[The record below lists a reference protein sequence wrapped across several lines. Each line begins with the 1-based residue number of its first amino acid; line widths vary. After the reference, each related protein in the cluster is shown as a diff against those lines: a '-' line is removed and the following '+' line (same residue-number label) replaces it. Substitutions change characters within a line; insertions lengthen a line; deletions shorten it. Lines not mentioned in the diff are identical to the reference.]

1 MGLAGRFEHYA
12 SFGSTTLGKFQVRF
26 KATDWL
32 ALRGTV
38 STGFHAPTP
47 GQSNVETLSTTF
59 TPGTTNQVQIG
70 TYPVT
75 SVIAK
80 FYGAVPL
87 KPEESTNLSG
97 GIVLTPI
104 QDMLIT
110 LDGYSIEVRHRIGL
124 SQTFHVTDANIT
136 TLPALAYVG
145 PGGTVQYFT
154 NGFDT
159 KTKGADL
166 VVSYPFQLGDL
177 GRLESALA
185 FNYNISHVTKYDP
198 LVITQARIVDIEHYA
213 PNRRANLNL
222 SYVLGPIRAAVHEN
236 WYGTYRDEN
245 DYPGQLFSS
254 KWTTDL
260 DLSYQVFKNFTAA
273 VGGRNIFNAFPDP
286 IANTTAS
293 KIYPQTGGESDGE
306 RYPRT
311 GGPFGF
317 NGAFWYVRVSA
328 TF

>member
-1 MGLAGRFEHYA
+1 L
-12 SFGSTTLGKFQVRF
+12 V
-26 KATDWL
+26 
-32 ALRGTV
+32 
-38 STGFHAPTP
+38 
-47 GQSNVETLSTTF
+47 
-59 TPGTTNQVQIG
+59 
-70 TYPVT
+70 
-75 SVIAK
+75 
-80 FYGAVPL
+80 
-87 KPEESTNLSG
+87 
-97 GIVLTPI
+97 
-104 QDMLIT
+104 T
-110 LDGYSIEVRHRIGL
+110 LDGYSIEVRHRIGI
-124 SQTFHVTDANIT
+124 SQQFNVTDADIAK
-136 TLPALAYVG
+136 LPALAYVG

-166 VVSYPFQLGDL
+166 VASYPFQLGNA
-177 GRLESALA
+177 GRLETAVA
-185 FNYNISHVTKYDP
+185 FNYNLSHVTKYDP
-198 LVITQARIVDIEHYA
+198 LVITQARIDDIEHYA
-213 PNRRANLNL
+213 PNRRLNTNL
-222 SYVLGPIRAAVHEN
+222 SYALGPFRAAVHEN

-245 DYPGQLFSS
+245 DYPGQLFSA

-286 IANTTAS
+286 IANTVKS
-293 KIYPQTGGESDGE
+293 PIYPQTGGESDGE